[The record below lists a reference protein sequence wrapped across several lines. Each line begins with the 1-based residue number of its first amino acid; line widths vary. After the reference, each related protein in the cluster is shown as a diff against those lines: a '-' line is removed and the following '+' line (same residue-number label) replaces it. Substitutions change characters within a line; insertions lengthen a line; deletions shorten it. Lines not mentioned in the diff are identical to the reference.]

1 MRSVKYATGNTAIAS
16 RAVTIL
22 LRAFILTDLS
32 YLKMLISSFCPM
44 RS

>member
-32 YLKMLISSFCPM
+32 YLIISSFCPT